1 MRECLVTI
9 NVDTKLGTHSHYFPI
24 ALVIIKKTGVWYR
37 IIVMTTRVIPISAQA
52 MTDFLERHEPTW
64 ERFKEVTDD
73 TMIESDYGYGVDII
87 GNTKSSEMLFNAC
100 LDIYAID
107 EETDY
112 ADMSIIAN
120 LIRDANQGNGNI
132 LVCSSSHVQDLCD
145 NAFKM
150 SSCELSTQSFF
161 YNIVVKNGW
170 KVAAMGLADDCP
182 FTGSDEFEGHFCLV
196 RDVNDSALAR
206 LNEFVF
212 DKSKSGI
219 RLGALLQGI
228 FEWNDEEKKAMEKLK
243 EAMENVIRSHDE
255 LDQLLEKQRLNGSF
269 DSN

>member
-1 MRECLVTI
+1 
-9 NVDTKLGTHSHYFPI
+9 
-24 ALVIIKKTGVWYR
+24 
-37 IIVMTTRVIPISAQA
+37 MTTRVIPISAEA

-100 LDIYAID
+100 LDIYESD
-107 EETDY
+107 EETNY

-150 SSCELSTQSFF
+150 SSCELSTQSLF
-161 YNIVVKNGW
+161 ITLLSRTGGKWLLWVSQTIAPLRG
-170 KVAAMGLADDCP
+170 AMN
-182 FTGSDEFEGHFCLV
+182 S
-196 RDVNDSALAR
+196 R
-206 LNEFVF
+206 
-212 DKSKSGI
+212 
-219 RLGALLQGI
+219 
-228 FEWNDEEKKAMEKLK
+228 
-243 EAMENVIRSHDE
+243 VISVWCVM
-255 LDQLLEKQRLNGSF
+255 LTTQRWRG
-269 DSN
+269 